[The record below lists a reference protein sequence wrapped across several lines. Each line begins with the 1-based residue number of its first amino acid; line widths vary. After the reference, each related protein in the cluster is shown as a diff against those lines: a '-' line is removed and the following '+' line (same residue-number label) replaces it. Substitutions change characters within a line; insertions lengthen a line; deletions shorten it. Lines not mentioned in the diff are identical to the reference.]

1 MGPLHTLPA
10 DVSAW
15 KVAGGRVQHKDD
27 LILRIQWLWPKDSRE
42 NIVGRGLVL
51 CLGLLF
57 SHSVVSTSLRPCGPQ
72 HARLPCSSPSPGV
85 CSYAYPLSRWCHPT
99 ILSSVAPFS
108 CPQSFL
114 AWRSLPMSRLNLYA
128 MSVKYVY
135 FNVCV
140 SEITSSDCNMRTR
153 QQIFVPIFL
162 QLWVRLACVVIINEA
177 QGPLRQRVTGSQG
190 SQPSQWIMQYHEW
203 WCSQHWLYGI
213 RRHRFEVRLQ
223 SATVLSHHSI
233 ATSCSQL
240 ERWD

>member
-15 KVAGGRVQHKDD
+15 KVAGGRAQHKDD

-51 CLGLLF
+51 CLGLLLF
-57 SHSVVSTSLRPCGPQ
+57 SHSVMSNSLRPCGLQ

-85 CSYAYPLSRWCHPT
+85 CSYSYPLSRWCHPT

-114 AWRSLPMSRLNLYA
+114 AWKSLPMSRLNLYA

-140 SEITSSDCNMRTR
+140 SEITSSDCNVRTR
-153 QQIFVPIFL
+153 EQIFCSHLPTTL
-162 QLWVRLACVVIINEA
+162 SKPSMCGHHQWS
-177 QGPLRQRVTGSQG
+177 TGS
-190 SQPSQWIMQYHEW
+190 
-203 WCSQHWLYGI
+203 
-213 RRHRFEVRLQ
+213 FETK
-223 SATVLSHHSI
+223 SCGKPGFTTFTVDNAAS
-233 ATSCSQL
+233 
-240 ERWD
+240 WVMM